1 MRRFVVLLL
10 VLAFVAA
17 ACGGSSDDSPFGTD
31 QSDSSETTTSQGEA
45 TDASSTTTGR
55 DFDISQVETS
65 VVKIAS
71 EGTFVDPEVGLQLNA
86 AGVGSGFIISE
97 DGIAVTN
104 NHVVTGAALLR
115 VFVPGQ
121 DEPVNA
127 QILGVSECS
136 DLAVIDL
143 EGEGYQPLE
152 FRTDELSTGV
162 DVFSAGYPA
171 TDAATI
177 EDVDFTL
184 TRGIISTTTAD
195 GETNWASV
203 DGVLEHDARIRGGNS
218 GGPLVDENG
227 RVVGI
232 NYAGND
238 QSDQNYAITAA
249 EAEGVIATLRGG
261 SDVDSLGINGQAVT
275 DPEAGL
281 SGVWVASVESG
292 SPADDAGIAAG
303 DIVTRLEG
311 LVLATDGTLSDYC
324 DIIRTQGSD
333 DVLAVEVLRFDT
345 GEVLEGQLNGTPL
358 EPSFSFAQEF
368 EEQVDEPTPDAA
380 LDTYAEYTSV
390 SDDTGTISVDIPVEW
405 SDTDGTE
412 NPTFGPSI
420 WASPDQD
427 SFLEDLTTP
436 GVIVES
442 SSERTAAD
450 IDTTLAEIDTDFSLG
465 EVCTSQGQEPYED
478 ALYTGVVEVWAEC
491 GDTGTL
497 IFTLVATP
505 EDGSFLIRALIIAVE
520 ARDLDAADRVFD
532 SFVATGG

>member
-45 TDASSTTTGR
+45 TDASTTTTGG

-390 SDDTGTISVDIPVEW
+390 SDDTG
-405 SDTDGTE
+405 
-412 NPTFGPSI
+412 
-420 WASPDQD
+420 
-427 SFLEDLTTP
+427 
-436 GVIVES
+436 
-442 SSERTAAD
+442 
-450 IDTTLAEIDTDFSLG
+450 
-465 EVCTSQGQEPYED
+465 
-478 ALYTGVVEVWAEC
+478 
-491 GDTGTL
+491 
-497 IFTLVATP
+497 
-505 EDGSFLIRALIIAVE
+505 
-520 ARDLDAADRVFD
+520 
-532 SFVATGG
+532 